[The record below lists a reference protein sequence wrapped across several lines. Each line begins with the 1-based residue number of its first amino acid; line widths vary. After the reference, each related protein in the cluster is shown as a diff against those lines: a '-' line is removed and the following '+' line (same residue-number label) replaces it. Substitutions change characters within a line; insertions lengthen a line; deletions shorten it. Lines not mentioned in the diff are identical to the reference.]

1 MKKFLLTAVL
11 AFTAAWV
18 FAQERIA
25 VFPFEDMDNVL
36 TRNESTLFYRQFSN
50 EFTNRGRDNFTVVP
64 RHDVERLIN
73 IEATFQLTSYS
84 DRAKTTEWQRVL
96 NGTQIL
102 SGIIGKF
109 GNGIHISVSLY
120 TYPDLQQLP
129 GGTDMT
135 VTDKN
140 ELLRKIPELV
150 QRMLAELVGTT
161 NRTYNIGETGPAG
174 GYVFYDKGVF
184 SDGWRY
190 LEAAP
195 SVSEFYVEWGDTN
208 NYFFVDNGGVTGN
221 WLELSDDIGSGKEN
235 TQKIVDVA
243 IRHNITNH
251 AAQMCSLMNTNGFR
265 DWFLPSGGELNM
277 MYENLR
283 QRGLGGFSN
292 AFYCTSSYAG
302 SFFLSRDFGS
312 GEHYPTYVGQ
322 IFFVRA
328 IRAF

>member
-1 MKKFLLTAVL
+1 MKKFLLTAFL
-11 AFTAAWV
+11 ITIGSWV

-64 RHDVERLIN
+64 RQEVEKLIN
-73 IEATFQLTSYS
+73 TEAAFQLS
-84 DRAKTTEWQRVL
+84 DFSARTKTAEMQRVL

-102 SGIIGKF
+102 SGVIGRF
-109 GNGIHISVSLY
+109 GNSIHISVSLY

-129 GGTDMT
+129 GGTDMS
-135 VTDKN
+135 VADKN

-161 NRTYNIGETGPAG
+161 NRLYNIGETGPAG

-195 SVSEFYVEWGDTN
+195 SVSEFNVKWEDTD
-208 NYFFVDNGGVTGN
+208 NYLFVGIN
-221 WLELSDDIGSGKEN
+221 LELSHDIGSGKKN

-243 IRHNITNH
+243 IRHNITKH

-265 DWFLPSGGELNM
+265 DWFLPSGDELDM
-277 MYENLR
+277 MYENLK